1 MSRIITKISSFSKIS
16 AVMVCV
22 ALIGYV
28 GYLVVAHYRGQV
40 ALQESQ
46 RRQLIQEFD
55 RRASAAG
62 YFFSAQTNALK
73 ELADA
78 REIAIYF
85 ENQAL
90 GMSLEYGLNASLAAI
105 QELLDKFAQKNSLG
119 RHPVYSRVLLL
130 SPDGHPLALSGAR
143 DGPGDKTDWSRFVR
157 RDARKYFLTDTH
169 RGGARII
176 ISLPCIFKERLIGQ
190 IIGIMPLSLVYTH
203 FVGNQEGSPEVVAL
217 TMDERYLFLPPE
229 QRLPPPLQT
238 TPPHLT
244 PGVLTPLKIAGK
256 PYGELLATKTDIGGT
271 PLSIINFIPAGK
283 FDIDHPR
290 RILIATAV
298 MAMAILTGMVLVFI
312 LNTRNAI
319 LKTRLEEASL
329 REREAEEVN
338 RTLERRVQEEIKK
351 RREKELIILH
361 NEKLASIGQLAAG
374 VAHEINNPMGF
385 ITSNLQ
391 TLTGYFSAM
400 GSFIQAQRTA
410 LEQTAPAELN
420 QQLAATEEKLDI
432 PYILEDGADLVVESL
447 DGAKRVARIVRDLRS
462 FSRIDAPEYE
472 DADLTTC
479 LVNALNIVAE
489 ELSHVATVIK
499 ELTPLPPISCHPGE
513 LNQVFMN
520 LLRNA
525 GQAITPPGTITLKSR
540 HDDKFIFVTVGD
552 DGHGIP
558 DSILDR
564 IYEPFFTTK
573 DVGKGTGL
581 GLSVTR
587 DIVTKHGGEIMVES
601 SNQGTTFTIK
611 LPRNSESMP
620 AKNVENK
627 GGVI

>member
-1 MSRIITKISSFSKIS
+1 MTTEEEKKNKQDIQMGQLSKNYEEEKQSLINKHREELEEFEAVKQEDVKKLENKIQIVK
-16 AVMVCV
+16 
-22 ALIGYV
+22 
-28 GYLVVAHYRGQV
+28 
-40 ALQESQ
+40 
-46 RRQLIQEFD
+46 
-55 RRASAAG
+55 
-62 YFFSAQTNALK
+62 
-73 ELADA
+73 AD
-78 REIAIYF
+78 
-85 ENQAL
+85 L
-90 GMSLEYGLNASLAAI
+90 
-105 QELLDKFAQKNSLG
+105 NSLQQFKQE
-119 RHPVYSRVLLL
+119 
-130 SPDGHPLALSGAR
+130 
-143 DGPGDKTDWSRFVR
+143 KTE
-157 RDARKYFLTDTH
+157 K
-169 RGGARII
+169 
-176 ISLPCIFKERLIGQ
+176 
-190 IIGIMPLSLVYTH
+190 
-203 FVGNQEGSPEVVAL
+203 
-217 TMDERYLFLPPE
+217 
-229 QRLPPPLQT
+229 
-238 TPPHLT
+238 
-244 PGVLTPLKIAGK
+244 
-256 PYGELLATKTDIGGT
+256 
-271 PLSIINFIPAGK
+271 
-283 FDIDHPR
+283 
-290 RILIATAV
+290 
-298 MAMAILTGMVLVFI
+298 
-312 LNTRNAI
+312 
-319 LKTRLEEASL
+319 
-329 REREAEEVN
+329 
-338 RTLERRVQEEIKK
+338 
-351 RREKELIILH
+351 EKELIILH

-472 DADLTTC
+472 EADLTTC